1 MSKPNTP
8 GNGRPAPTGRVRQLK
23 LKVLLGLLLCVLPGF
38 GALRLWLGSGTS
50 WPLWLYGSAS
60 LLAFVLYW
68 NDKRKARNDAWRI
81 PEKVL
86 HGVELLGGWPGALI
100 AQQAFR
106 HKTRKLSFQVVF
118 WLIVLLHQVFW
129 IDRLFLDATLA
140 HLSFL

>member
-1 MSKPNTP
+1 MSKPNSS
-8 GNGRPAPTGRVRQLK
+8 GNVRPASVGRVRQLK
-23 LKVLLGLLLCVLPGF
+23 LKVVLWLLLCALPGF
-38 GALRLWLGSGTS
+38 GSLRLWLESGTS
-50 WPLWLYGSAS
+50 WPLWIYAVAS

-68 NDKRKARNDAWRI
+68 NDKRKARNEAWRI

-86 HGVELLGGWPGALI
+86 HGVELLGGWPGALL

-118 WLIVLLHQVFW
+118 WLIVVLHQVFW
-129 IDRLFLDATLA
+129 IDRLFLDASLA

>member
-1 MSKPNTP
+1 MRKANAAE
-8 GNGRPAPTGRVRQLK
+8 GARPATTGRVRQLRLK
-23 LKVLLGLLLCVLPGF
+23 LVVGLLLCVLPGV
-38 GALRLWLGSGTS
+38 GVLRLWLGEGTR
-50 WPLWLYGSAS
+50 WPLWAYGIAS

-68 NDKRKARNDAWRI
+68 DDKRKARNDAWRI

-118 WLIVLLHQVFW
+118 WLIVLVHQVFW